1 MKLKFILLFM
11 MFALLLVTSCSKDDN
26 QDASNNF
33 IEADGVKEPILKMVA
48 GDYSIIEHQPTRGTG
63 DFYGFELVSSSK
75 RSLEV
80 FLPHYETG
88 TKISLSSY
96 TGYTISGYD
105 NFWINSKS
113 DVSEDSYLQISKRN
127 NIYTVDIVVS
137 FKKNGKYHNLKAHYV
152 GDMVV
157 ED

>member
-1 MKLKFILLFM
+1 MKKVLLLFM
-11 MFALLLVTSCSKDDN
+11 MFALFLFTSCSKDDN
-26 QDASNNF
+26 QDASSNF
-33 IEADGVKEPILKMVA
+33 IEVDGVKEPILKMVA
-48 GDYSIIEHQPTRGTG
+48 GDYSIIEQQPTRGTG
-63 DFYGFELVSSSK
+63 NFYGFELVSSSK

-80 FLPHYETG
+80 LLPHYETG

-137 FKKNGKYHNLKAHYV
+137 FKKNGKYHNLVTVKK
-152 GDMVV
+152 
-157 ED
+157 

>member
-1 MKLKFILLFM
+1 MKLFKLLFM
-11 MFALLLVTSCSKDDN
+11 MFVLLLVTSCSKDDN
-26 QDASNNF
+26 QDASSNF
-33 IEADGVKEPILKMVA
+33 IEVDGVKESILKMVA
-48 GDYSIIEHQPTRGTG
+48 GDYSIIEQQPTRSTG

-80 FLPHYETG
+80 LLPHYETG

-105 NFWINSKS
+105 NFWINSES

-137 FKKNGKYHNLKAHYV
+137 FKKNGKYHNLKSHYV